1 MNLPAVLPRVLL
13 VTGTDTGVG
22 KTVVTAALA
31 ACLGRHGSVAVLK
44 PVQTGI
50 TPGEDGDA
58 AEVTRLAGI
67 PSVHEG
73 ARLEDPLAPTTAGRR
88 AGIPLPSVADHAA
101 TVHDLA
107 RSHDTVLVEGAG
119 GLLVGLDDHGD
130 GLAELA
136 ASLDLEYAFVVV
148 VRPGLGTLNH
158 SRLTVEALAS
168 RRLRCLGLVIGAWP
182 ADPGLAERCN
192 LEDLPT
198 VTGVPVFGRVP
209 DLAGAMTPDDFRA
222 VARSCFDSPIGRRA

>member
-1 MNLPAVLPRVLL
+1 MSLPAVLPRVLL

-44 PVQTGI
+44 PAQTGVVA
-50 TPGEDGDA
+50 GEDGDA
-58 AEVTRLAGI
+58 AEVVRLAGI
-67 PSVHEG
+67 ASVHEG

-130 GLAELA
+130 GLAELS
-136 ASLDLEYAFVVV
+136 ASLDLELAFVVV
-148 VRPGLGTLNH
+148 VRAGLGTLNH

-168 RRLRCLGLVIGAWP
+168 RGLPCLGLVIGAWP

-192 LEDLPT
+192 LVDLPT
-198 VTGVPVFGRVP
+198 VTGTPVVGRVP

-222 VARSCFDSPIGRRA
+222 RAASWFDPPIGRRG